1 MSNLTNNKE
10 LKFKYSKRGF
20 QVFIYSKKNNAQKCR
35 IIASPEFIELLNI
48 ITDTSDKNNFDYELW
63 GKLSQMEKNFMYKL
77 DQFDGPLGKLITEYN
92 STNDVTAKNEIK
104 NKIEKLKDDFNNK
117 TKVKGQG
124 YLDEVEFKFG
134 NKVKLIDNTPLIS
147 DLTNKNVYENIL
159 RNVNHSNKFF
169 EKEGLQKYIVKGD
182 DF

>member
-10 LKFKYSKRGF
+10 LKFKYSKRGL

-77 DQFDGPLGKLITEYN
+77 DQLCIPEEQ
-92 STNDVTAKNEIK
+92 KNIK
-104 NKIEKLKDDFNNK
+104 FENAHLKDSQNLINRLKLLEGTISAGNDGKQVIDESINIINELVDRHQISK
-117 TKVKGQG
+117 LVGTKMT
-124 YLDEVEFKFG
+124 
-134 NKVKLIDNTPLIS
+134 NTL
-147 DLTNKNVYENIL
+147 KNWL
-159 RNVNHSNKFF
+159 KSSST
-169 EKEGLQKYIVKGD
+169 
-182 DF
+182 